1 MATAVTRRLAEF
13 VADDDELRACEA
25 LGPEACRAVPGNVVW
40 NVASGAFAKLG
51 EGLASPGTVLPW
63 VLNAV
68 GAPTAFVG
76 LLIPV
81 KDGGSLL
88 PQLAVAGRL
97 RAVPKRAPWWVASA
111 FVRAA
116 AVAATAA
123 AIWAWSGVAAGVAV
137 LVALLVTSVASG
149 VGSVVFKDVLAKTV
163 PEGTRGRVLA
173 WRAAVGGVLGA
184 VAGLVLQ
191 ATVAEGDARGPFVV
205 LLLVAAGALA
215 ASAAVFARVV
225 ETEGATEG
233 GRNALA
239 EARAGWRFLREDAA
253 FRRFLIARG
262 LLFAVP
268 LATPFLTVYGQNRVD
283 ADLGGLGVFV
293 LATALA
299 SSLASLAWGR
309 AADAA
314 AHRTMAWAGLVG
326 VAAVAY
332 ALSVGAFFPETW
344 RTAWAYAPAF
354 LGAGIAHAGVRLGR
368 KTWLVDA
375 APDDRRATYVAT
387 ANTAIGAVTVLG
399 AGLGA
404 ALGAFGPTVALLVF
418 AALMALGAVVSLRL
432 PPAADVRG
440 DGGA

>member
-1 MATAVTRRLAEF
+1 MATVTRRLAEF

-40 NVASGAFAKLG
+40 NVTSGALAKLG
-51 EGLASPGTVLPW
+51 EQLASPGTVLPW

-97 RAVPKRAPWWVASA
+97 RAVPKRTPWWVASS
-111 FVRAA
+111 FVRAL
-116 AVAATAA
+116 AVAATAVS
-123 AIWAWSGVAAGVAV
+123 IWLWSGLAAGLAV
-137 LVALLVTSVASG
+137 LLALLVTSLASG
-149 VGSVVFKDVLAKTV
+149 VGSVVFKEVLAKTV
-163 PEGTRGRVLA
+163 PQGARGRVLA
-173 WRAAVGGVLGA
+173 WRAAVGGLLGA
-184 VAGLVLQ
+184 GAGLALQ
-191 ATVAEGDARGPFVV
+191 ATVADADARGPFVV

-215 ASAAVFARVV
+215 ASAATFARVV
-225 ETEGATEG
+225 ETPGATEG

-239 EARAGWRFLREDAA
+239 EASAGWRFLREDAA
-253 FRRFLIARG
+253 FRRFLIARS

-268 LATPFLTVYGQNRVD
+268 LATPFLTVYGQRAVG

-299 SSLASLAWGR
+299 SSVASWAWGR
-309 AADAA
+309 AVDTAA
-314 AHRTMAWAGLVG
+314 QRTMAWAGVVG
-326 VAAVAY
+326 VVSVVY
-332 ALSVGAFFPETW
+332 ALSVGAWFPEAW
-344 RTAWAYAPAF
+344 RQAWTYAPAF

-399 AGLGA
+399 AALGA
-404 ALGAFGPTVALLVF
+404 ALGALGPTVALIVF
-418 AALMALGAVVSLRL
+418 AAVMAVGAAVSLGL
-432 PPAADVRG
+432 PAPAAVQGG
-440 DGGA
+440 DDA